1 MPVAIVV
8 DVVSCHAATH
18 HAVVVAVAVAIID
31 VVVVA
36 IVVAVAI
43 VAVVAIVVVARRVI
57 TIIVDLSTIATCL
70 SSSSVAVAYV
80 ISNKLMPSDVNFI
93 CLIRHLTQLI
103 VK

>member
-1 MPVAIVV
+1 LPVAIVV
-8 DVVSCHAATH
+8 DAVSCHAAAH
-18 HAVVVAVAVAIID
+18 HAVVIAVVIAI

-57 TIIVDLSTIATCL
+57 TIIVDLSPVATCL

>member
-1 MPVAIVV
+1 MLLPITPSLSPSPSPSSTLSSLPSSAIVV
-8 DVVSCHAATH
+8 
-18 HAVVVAVAVAIID
+18 I
-31 VVVVA
+31 
-36 IVVAVAI
+36 
-43 VAVVAIVVVARRVI
+43 ARRVI
-57 TIIVDLSTIATCL
+57 TIIVDLSPVATCL